1 MFLVESAQESG
12 IGNNPVQIS
21 AHRVT
26 SKSFMREAQYV
37 FPNEDLKD
45 VIVIHTMQH
54 AATEMVSFGEDV
66 ENEKDRLTLTFY
78 DVAQQVR
85 KGITD
90 LGPYWADYI
99 DPCSGLPVC
108 TEGQNMFSEVECAQ
122 TLLGY

>member
-1 MFLVESAQESG
+1 MILVESAQDSG

-54 AATEMVSFGEDV
+54 AATEMVSFGEEV
-66 ENEKDRLTLTFY
+66 ENEKDRLTLT
-78 DVAQQVR
+78 VR
-85 KGITD
+85 VKYTI
-90 LGPYWADYI
+90 
-99 DPCSGLPVC
+99 
-108 TEGQNMFSEVECAQ
+108 QNVIHSLSLSALIEQLQ
-122 TLLGY
+122 TVL